1 MTVALDHVILPTN
14 DQAASAEL
22 LSRMLGLPP
31 GVVVGHFICIAL
43 GNGVTVDVMQSDDNS
58 SLHLA
63 FLVDDDTFDRGL
75 AILRSEHISHWRR
88 TARRHQSPLRRSRRV
103 LRRPGRQQPRT
114 THAIDAAVP
123 LNHRP
128 RDAMG

>member
-31 GVVVGHFICIAL
+31 GVAVGHFICIAL
-43 GNGVTVDVMQSDDNS
+43 GNGVTVDVMQSDDDS

-75 AILRSEHISHWRR
+75 AILQSEHISHW
-88 TARRHQSPLRRSRRV
+88 AD
-103 LRRPGRQQPRT
+103 PGHEQPDV
-114 THAIDAAVP
+114 I
-123 LNHRP
+123 NHRYGGRGVYFADPGGNNLELLTRSMP
-128 RDAMG
+128 RSH